1 MLSWCRDLGSG
12 SNGTENRYKSL
23 DESKFGSKLSFPST
37 PRIREPLIGAMQGP
51 SGWGRSQPTVAPQ
64 RGPSSSTTCERIC
77 GKSRG
82 CSATKTSAPPYVIPT
97 SAMSRPGRRRKRQP
111 GFGLKLNRFFQ
122 ELGLP
127 AASLK
132 ELWSPAQPAQ
142 GRAHSARG
150 RAHTSGDKK
159 SDSRMIER
167 DVHRLVLSTRAI
179 STAQA
184 TAACGKDCGAPSR
197 RMLRTMFRL
206 CPSFR
211 RSGDRVP
218 CLWRMRLT
226 CQDLA
231 RGGRKG
237 KYWTRLR
244 VAAECCSR

>member
-1 MLSWCRDLGSG
+1 
-12 SNGTENRYKSL
+12 
-23 DESKFGSKLSFPST
+23 
-37 PRIREPLIGAMQGP
+37 
-51 SGWGRSQPTVAPQ
+51 
-64 RGPSSSTTCERIC
+64 
-77 GKSRG
+77 
-82 CSATKTSAPPYVIPT
+82 
-97 SAMSRPGRRRKRQP
+97 MSRPGRRRKRQP

-167 DVHRLVLSTRAI
+167 DVHRLVLSTR
-179 STAQA
+179 
-184 TAACGKDCGAPSR
+184 G
-197 RMLRTMFRL
+197 FRL
-206 CPSFR
+206 LRPPRRAERIVARLHAECCARCFGYVPVSR